1 MYFSISFLLYPQI
14 YIKRR
19 NEVEVRRT
27 KMGQDETRMGGAA
40 PGAPTDVSA
49 MANNGHEFE

>member
-1 MYFSISFLLYPQI
+1 
-14 YIKRR
+14 
-19 NEVEVRRT
+19 
-27 KMGQDETRMGGAA
+27 MGQDETRMGGAA